1 MKELYRFINLINTST
16 IFFGGESK
24 GRALVSKSVFSDRS
38 SPVHHLLT
46 LLSSFLLLQPLARLG
61 AVVLG
66 IDPVEDSIGMA
77 RLHSSYDPDV
87 RGQVR
92 YRACTLE
99 ELSAEE
105 EEEGGDGEQ
114 GAGLFD
120 AIVAS
125 EVVEH
130 LADRETFALCSSCML
145 KVRVFPPAV
154 PPRQM
159 FLHPNTLSRRAFTR
173 ATANVTHGDFALA
186 RCVLRLLD

>member
-1 MKELYRFINLINTST
+1 MKELHRFINLINTST
-16 IFFGGESK
+16 IFLGGK
-24 GRALVSKSVFSDRS
+24 GKGEHLFQSRYFQI
-38 SPVHHLLT
+38 VHHLLS
-46 LLSSFLLLQPLARLG
+46 LLSSSLLLQPLARLG

-66 IDPVEDSIGMA
+66 IDPVEDSIGTA
-77 RLHSSYDPDV
+77 RLHSSCDPDL
-87 RGQVR
+87 RGRVR

-114 GAGLFD
+114 AAGLFD

-145 KVRVFPPAV
+145 KVRAFPPAV

-159 FLHPNTLSRRAFTR
+159 FLHPNTLSRRVFTR

-186 RCVLRLLD
+186 RCVLRRHVILYL